1 MDPTTAPP
9 RTRTARVAGLSAALA
24 LVAGLGASGSAL
36 AQMSPRTLHF
46 LSTSQASGE
55 QLAPNLFAARIN
67 WSAPTPPEAGG
78 TGLTPR
84 QQNLWPHWE
93 GRIGILL
100 DRPIG
105 SLRDNTALAP
115 SSTQGLHVRGL
126 HLLSDYYVDG
136 GFRATAGILR
146 GETSSAWWPAGEGTG
161 GLTVSMQ
168 RLDNLGLLSLD
179 STAGTLDNNNRQT
192 MPYVGAGYSSALA
205 RNARNKSAWRFNADL
220 GLLSIN
226 SNNVN
231 RLTQVLQGDR
241 GVDELVRSLRLRPLV
256 KVSVGY
262 SY

>member
-1 MDPTTAPP
+1 MKPTSTLRP
-9 RTRTARVAGLSAALA
+9 RTTCLAGVRSVLA
-24 LVAGLGASGSAL
+24 ITLGLGALGCAQ

-46 LSTSQASGE
+46 LSTSRASAA
-55 QLAPNLFAARIN
+55 QPSPNLFTARIN
-67 WSAPTPPEAGG
+67 WSAEQTDDVGG

-100 DRPIG
+100 DRPMG
-105 SLRDNTALAP
+105 SLRDTTALAP
-115 SSTQGLHVRGL
+115 VSTQGLHVRGM

-146 GETSSAWWPAGEGTG
+146 GETGAAWWPAGEGGG

-168 RLDNLGLLSLD
+168 RLDTLGLLSLD
-179 STAGTLDNNNRQT
+179 NTVSTIDSNTRQT
-192 MPYVGAGYSSALA
+192 MPYVGAGYSSPLA
-205 RNARNKSAWRFNADL
+205 RSARSTSAWRFNADL

-231 RLTQVLQGDR
+231 RISQVLQGDR
-241 GVDELVRSLRLRPLV
+241 SVDELVRSLRLRPLV

-262 SY
+262 SF